1 MATVTKTYSLKVETQ
16 DKEVDALNQKLETTE
31 SDISNIESAGDK
43 MTGGLVSGFK
53 AAGAGIKSFGRGLK
67 TVNGIA
73 KASVLGVL
81 VLTVSSLTAAFTS
94 SEEGQNMFAK
104 AMATLNTVVAVF
116 TDRLAALGRGL
127 ISLFTDPMTALENF
141 ANSFKSFIMD
151 KIDLAI
157 ESVGFMGTAIK
168 KLFSGDFKG
177 ALSDAGKGVTGL
189 LRATNPLVMATE
201 ALVTSTKN
209 LVTEMKEEA
218 KIAGQIADQRA
229 KADKLDRQILVDRA
243 KANRDRAD
251 LLEKAVDKEKFTTS
265 ERIEFLKEAGALE
278 DEITA
283 KEIQAAQLRLDAKIA
298 ENALGD
304 STKEDLEEEANLR
317 ANLINLETAKL
328 TKAKE
333 VTSQII
339 ALNAEE
345 AAAKKAIDDKKIAD
359 DKEAADKKKTEEDE
373 LKALQAQIR
382 DAEAVSEEERR
393 ALEIVKVKEHYQNL
407 IDLAKAKGIAI
418 GGLEKA
424 LADKLASFAEDTSK
438 TELKWSDMTQEQK
451 LGLAKDGLNNMAT
464 ILGEESAA
472 GKAAAIASATI
483 STFESAQSSYKS
495 LAGIP
500 IIGPVLGAAAAGA
513 AIVSGMAQ
521 VKAIT
526 STKLPTLGGKTPPAV
541 SGGGVSTPPLPQ
553 PPAFNTV
560 GASDTNQLASVI
572 GQQEQQPVKAF
583 VVSND
588 VTTAQGLERNIVEGA
603 TI

>member
-16 DKEVDALNQKLETTE
+16 DQEVDALNKKLETTE
-31 SDISNIESAGDK
+31 KDVASIEQAGDK

-53 AAGAGIKSFGRGLK
+53 AAGSGIKSFGRGLK

-81 VLTVSSLTAAFTS
+81 VLTVTSLTAAFTS

-104 AMATLNTVVAVF
+104 GMAALSAVVAVF

-127 ISLFTDPMTALENF
+127 INLFTDPMGALEDF
-141 ANSFKSFIMD
+141 ANSFQSFIMD

-157 ESVGFMGTAIK
+157 ESVGFMGTAIS

-177 ALSDAGKGVTGL
+177 ALSDAGKGVSGL
-189 LRATNPLVMATE
+189 LRATNPLVMVTE
-201 ALVTSTKN
+201 ALVTGTKN

-265 ERIEFLKEAGALE
+265 ERIEFLKQAGALE

-345 AAAKKAIDDKKIAD
+345 AAAAKAIADQKIAD
-359 DKEAADKKKTEEDE
+359 DKEAEDKKKAAEAE
-373 LKALQAQIR
+373 LKTLEDQIR
-382 DAEAVSEEERR
+382 EAEAVSEADRR
-393 ALEIVKVKEHYQNL
+393 ALEIEKVKEHYQNL

-424 LADKLASFAEDTSK
+424 LADKLAGFAEDTSK
-438 TELKWSDMTQEQK
+438 QETKWADMTSEEK
-451 LGLAKDGLNNMAT
+451 LGIAKDALGNMAT

-483 STFESAQSSYKS
+483 STFESANSSYSS

-500 IIGPVLGAAAAGA
+500 IIGPALGALAAGA

-541 SGGGVSTPPLPQ
+541 SGGGVSAPPLPQ

-560 GASDTNQLASVI
+560 GASDTNQLASAI
-572 GQQEQQPVKAF
+572 GEQEQQPVQAF

-588 VTTAQGLERNIVEGA
+588 VTTAQGLERNIVQGA
-603 TI
+603 TL

>member
-16 DKEVDALNQKLETTE
+16 DQEVDALNKKLETTE
-31 SDISNIESAGDK
+31 KDVASIEQAGDK

-81 VLTVSSLTAAFTS
+81 VLTVTSLTAAFTS

-104 AMATLNTVVAVF
+104 AMATLNAVVAVF

-127 ISLFTDPMTALENF
+127 INLFTDPMGALEDF
-141 ANSFKSFIMD
+141 ANSFQSFIMD

-157 ESVGFMGTAIK
+157 ESVGFMGTAIS

-177 ALSDAGKGVTGL
+177 ALSDAGKGVSGL
-189 LRATNPLVMATE
+189 LRATNPLVMVTE
-201 ALVTSTKN
+201 ALVTGTKN

-265 ERIEFLKEAGALE
+265 ERIEFLKQAGALE

-345 AAAKKAIDDKKIAD
+345 AAAAKAIADQKIAD
-359 DKEAADKKKTEEDE
+359 DKEAEDKKKAAEAE
-373 LKALQAQIR
+373 LKTLEDQIR
-382 DAEAVSEEERR
+382 EAEAVSEADRR
-393 ALEIVKVKEHYQNL
+393 ALEIEKVKEHYQNL

-438 TELKWSDMTQEQK
+438 QETKWADMTSEEK
-451 LGLAKDGLNNMAT
+451 LGIAKDALGNMAT

-483 STFESAQSSYKS
+483 STFESANSSYSS

-500 IIGPVLGAAAAGA
+500 IIGPALGALAAGA

-541 SGGGVSTPPLPQ
+541 SGGGVSAPPLPH

-560 GASDTNQLASVI
+560 GASDTNQLASAI
-572 GQQEQQPVKAF
+572 GEQEQQPVQAF

-588 VTTAQGLERNIVEGA
+588 VTTAQGLERNIVQGA
-603 TI
+603 TL